1 MKCKSCN
8 KEFIK
13 IVNSQKYCSLNCSK
27 KIRKEQQ
34 KNWKKEH
41 YQKHKIEIS
50 QKKKKFYQLNKE
62 KIKEYR
68 KKHYQKDKVKIK
80 EYQTENKEKI
90 SKWQKE
96 YQINP
101 TGIYH
106 FIKFGAKKRI
116 IDFNLEKENF
126 IKWYNNQKQECY
138 YCSRTLEEIKKDNKE
153 SYLFKSRLSIDRKD
167 NKKGYELNNIV
178 LACGRCNHI
187 KSNYFTA
194 QEMLKIGKVL
204 YTKGK
209 NNENK

>member
-50 QKKKKFYQLNKE
+50 QKKKKFYQL
-62 KIKEYR
+62 
-68 KKHYQKDKVKIK
+68 
-80 EYQTENKEKI
+80 NKEKI